1 MKTFAKSVAETNPGN
16 NPATINN
23 ANTNTQA
30 ANNSN
35 TNLANQANNIDASF
49 FDDKQ
54 QQQQQFTAPA
64 GNAAKRPASLDLNTT
79 KANPAKKQRMSEVVP
94 TPMLLESLATPD
106 LEKILMPINLLQD
119 LTPVLAFSQKVTSEQ
134 EGFAKGFVEALKS
147 LQNNDNNNAQ
157 QQAHTNG
164 MSGGSFTYTN
174 LDDSYPVAIKD
185 EPQNPPPSPP
195 QVTPIDLENQEKI
208 KLERKRQRNRVAAS
222 KCRKRKLERISK
234 LEDKVK
240 QLKSENHDLA
250 AVLKQLKEHV
260 FKLKQEVVDH
270 INAGCNISL
279 YNGATML
286 QGK

>member
-1 MKTFAKSVAETNPGN
+1 MKTPAKSVAAVNTANT
-16 NPATINN
+16 TINN
-23 ANTNTQA
+23 NNNNTQGGSV
-30 ANNSN
+30 NN
-35 TNLANQANNIDASF
+35 NLGNQNNMDSSSF
-49 FDDKQ
+49 FDDKQQQQ

-64 GNAAKRPASLDLNTT
+64 GNASKRPISLDLNTT

-119 LTPVLAFSQKVTSEQ
+119 LTPVLAFSSKVTSEQ

-147 LQNNDNNNAQ
+147 LQNNDNNN
-157 QQAHTNG
+157 AHTNG

-195 QVTPIDLENQEKI
+195 QLTPIDLENQEKI

-240 QLKSENHDLA
+240 ELKGENADLALVLKNLKDHVFQLKQQ
-250 AVLKQLKEHV
+250 VI
-260 FKLKQEVVDH
+260 DH
-270 INAGCNISL
+270 INAGCNIAL
-279 YNGATML
+279 YNGATLL